1 MKLDHEIGVTLN
13 PCSSLYWKIELMSSV
28 SGKNNEHMN
37 YLSDN
42 TVTKTTTMLV
52 ILSVRTTCTVNN
64 NHLKFLSILR
74 RRFLVS
80 GVKQLNMPLKIHM
93 QMVFLSG
100 KIHDIIKQNNKI
112 YDNTECILD
121 HDV

>member
-28 SGKNNEHMN
+28 SGKNYEHMN

-64 NHLKFLSILR
+64 NHLNFFCLFSEEDSWFLE
-74 RRFLVS
+74 
-80 GVKQLNMPLKIHM
+80 LN
-93 QMVFLSG
+93 S
-100 KIHDIIKQNNKI
+100 
-112 YDNTECILD
+112 
-121 HDV
+121 